1 MKFAAALASPDHFTT
16 PGPWVGH
23 IPFAHWVISSLKPR
37 SLVELGT
44 YRGNS
49 YMNFCQSIL
58 ANNVPTKAYAVDTW
72 SGDEHSGYYGN
83 EIFLE
88 LKKKH
93 DPLYGSFSQLLQ
105 MTFDEARPR
114 FQDGSIDLLHI
125 DGPHTYEAVKH
136 DFENWLPAMSNRGVV
151 IFHDTDVYEG
161 SFGVHRLWEEVS
173 KHYRSFRFNHS
184 NGLGVL
190 LVGEK
195 CPNELVEL
203 ADHKDSNSTWR
214 EAHRFFT
221 TIGASLEWRAVAE
234 QNAHTSVARELELQ
248 KQIDSNETE
257 FENTLR
263 ESYRSFEERESKLQK
278 QMQAMATEFENTLR
292 ESHEHIN
299 QLKNRVVQK
308 ESEVREYSAK
318 AYAAEAVVQ
327 ELAAVRSSTS
337 WKITKPV
344 RTVGTYLRKL
354 RTALR
359 LLATGDF
366 KSLRQRLG
374 VRAALPPKPGN
385 PTRNWQAER
394 DIIVSTPRSA
404 PTTHTMIIATEHTMY
419 VAHLIAKALRRANI
433 TVSITNSMPQEFE
446 NDFYIVICP
455 QMFSTQ
461 PPQEKR
467 IAVQMEQSV
476 SSRWFTPEYLSLLEN
491 SLCVFDYSSTNLRF
505 LATKSISYPL
515 TYHVPLG
522 AIPDYR
528 NWLLSSEK
536 WEAISPDEE
545 CDVLFYGDVN
555 SERRRLMLSALQQKF
570 KVRIIGNMFGAN
582 LHRAIL
588 GAKVI
593 VNIHYYEGALLETTR
608 IYECLSLGAKIVSE
622 AGSDQE
628 EHGSLQTLVS
638 FVPIGDMDAMIQAIA
653 KELQRPQLEFS
664 SELTDSNDQFEFMLF
679 RAMHGVGIIS
689 YKTFEILT
697 MNFKST
703 GDKIALSLPE
713 TVERRQYFQS
723 QKQNDVVTFD
733 GVRKRPGWIGAAY
746 SYKYLATQ
754 VLRSRIDQVV
764 IYEDDAEFYVDH
776 DEKMAKIAR
785 FLDENSGAWDVF
797 SGFIS
802 DLHTNAQILDV
813 IDDDG
818 ITYVVLDK
826 MVSMV
831 FNIYN
836 RKALELISRWEDSD
850 RNILS
855 NSIDRYLEKSNLTTV
870 TTHPFLVG
878 HHEHFASSIWP
889 VHNRDMREM
898 ISKSETLLAEKVAD
912 FRARNKIVARN
923 DSRDSAE
930 PEYQLMVSA

>member
-23 IPFAHWVISSLKPR
+23 IPFAHWVIYSLKPQ

-58 ANNVPTKAYAVDTW
+58 ANNVPTRAYAVDTW
-72 SGDEHSGYYGN
+72 KGDEHSGYYGN

-105 MTFDEARPR
+105 MSFDEARPR
-114 FQDGSIDLLHI
+114 FQNGSIDLLHI
-125 DGPHTYEAVKH
+125 DGLHTYDEVKH

-151 IFHDTDVYEG
+151 MFHDTDVYQG
-161 SFGVHRLWEEVS
+161 SFGVHRLWDEVS
-173 KHYRSFRFNHS
+173 KNYKSFRFNHS

-203 ADHKDSNSTWR
+203 ADHKDSNPNWR

-221 TIGASLEWRAVAE
+221 AVGASLEWRAVAE

-248 KQIDSNETE
+248 KQIDSNEIE

-263 ESYRSFEERESKLQK
+263 ESREQ
-278 QMQAMATEFENTLR
+278 
-292 ESHEHIN
+292 IN
-299 QLKNRVVQK
+299 QLKKRLVQK
-308 ESEVREYSAK
+308 EFEVREYSAK

-327 ELAAVRSSTS
+327 ELASVRSSTS

-344 RTVGTYLRKL
+344 RTVGTYLRKFK
-354 RTALR
+354 TAVR
-359 LLATGDF
+359 LLATGDLE
-366 KSLRQRLG
+366 SLRQRLR
-374 VRAALPPKPGN
+374 VRAAKPPIPGN
-385 PTRNWQAER
+385 AVRHWQVER
-394 DIIVSTPRSA
+394 DRIVSTPRLA
-404 PTTHTMIIATEHTMY
+404 AATHIMIIATEHTMY
-419 VAHLIAKALRRANI
+419 VAHLMTKALRRANI
-433 TVSITNSMPQEFE
+433 IVSITNSMPQEFE
-446 NDFYIVICP
+446 SDFYIVICP

-491 SLCVFDYSSTNLRF
+491 SLCVFDYSSKNLEF
-505 LATKSISYPL
+505 LATKNIAYPL
-515 TYHVPLG
+515 TYYVPVG
-522 AIPDYR
+522 AFPDYG
-528 NWLLSSEK
+528 NWLISSEK
-536 WEAISPDEE
+536 WEEIAADEQ

-570 KVRIIGNMFGAN
+570 KVRIVGNMFGAS
-582 LHRAIL
+582 LYRAIR

-608 IYECLSLGAKIVSE
+608 IYECLSLGARVISE
-622 AGSDQE
+622 VGSDQDD
-628 EHGSLQTLVS
+628 HGSLQTLVS
-638 FVPIGDMDAMIQAIA
+638 FVPIGNMDAMVQAVA

-664 SELTDSNDQFEFMLF
+664 SKLTDSNNQFEFMLF
-679 RAMHGVGIIS
+679 RATYGVGIID
-689 YKTFEILT
+689 YKTFETLT
-697 MNFKST
+697 MSFKST
-703 GDKIALSLPE
+703 GAKIALSLPE

-723 QKQNDVVTFD
+723 QKRDDVVIFD

-754 VLRSRIDQVV
+754 VLRSRMDQVV

-776 DEKMAKIAR
+776 DEKMAKITR

-802 DLHTNAQILDV
+802 DLHANAHILDV
-813 IDDDG
+813 IDNDG
-818 ITYVVLDK
+818 VTYVVLDK

-836 RKALELISRWEDSD
+836 RKTLELISRWEDSD
-850 RNILS
+850 RNIMN
-855 NSIDRYLEKSNLTTV
+855 NSIDRYLEKSDLTTV
-870 TTHPFLVG
+870 TTLPFLVG
-878 HHEHFASSIWP
+878 HHENFASSIWP

-898 ISKSETLLAEKVAD
+898 ISKSERLLAEKVRD
-912 FRARNKIVARN
+912 FRTRRRIDAENNGLVSPQAT
-923 DSRDSAE
+923 SR
-930 PEYQLMVSA
+930 QLEVSA